1 MKNNVRMHRADHG
14 VSQAALATA
23 IGVSRQTISAI
34 EQGDYNPS
42 VKLALRMAGYF
53 GLEVEDLFQ
62 L

>member
-1 MKNNVRMHRADHG
+1 MKNKVRMHRADHG
-14 VSQAALATA
+14 VNQATLADA
-23 IGVSRQTISAI
+23 VGVSRQTISAI

-42 VKLALRMAGYF
+42 VKLALRMADYF